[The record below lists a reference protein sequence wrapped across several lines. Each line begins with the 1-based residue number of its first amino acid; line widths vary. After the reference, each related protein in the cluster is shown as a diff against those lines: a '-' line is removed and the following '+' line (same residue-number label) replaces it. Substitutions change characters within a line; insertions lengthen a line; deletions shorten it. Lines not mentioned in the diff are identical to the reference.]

1 MIYKVNNEHNTE
13 YILLLNLF
21 IINAKNF
28 ILKNNVFISQT
39 GILTAYKLE
48 SCIVLTSDIQN
59 C

>member
-1 MIYKVNNEHNTE
+1 MNITQS
-13 YILLLNLF
+13 IFLLLNLF